1 MYLVKVNKKTK
12 DWDIIEIKKNENI
25 DLIALGF
32 SNSFIPELNKSD
44 LYISFEHKDN
54 LMNRL
59 EKDYLNN

>member
-12 DWDIIEIKKNENI
+12 DWEFIEIKKNENI
-25 DLIALGF
+25 NLTDLGF
-32 SNSFIPELNKSD
+32 SNNFIPELNKFD

>member
-12 DWDIIEIKKNENI
+12 DWDFIEIKKNENI
-25 DLIALGF
+25 NLIELGF
-32 SNSFIPELNKSD
+32 SNSFIPELNKFD